1 MTIPAFWQQAWDL
14 AEPRLT
20 TIRTSLEGTARGPEA
35 RNLRVGQ
42 LDSELLDQEL
52 LQLLREP
59 IYKSLDILNVRFIRL
74 ESAQTNVEPGL
85 TLYLCTFQRQWRTR
99 FEPELTLLLQTILYK
114 YSIWDSD
121 ASYGAKLQSLQYTTY
136 SSSGLLARASVL
148 INKIQREKNMLMR
161 DQRLDYP
168 GTSSSPTQ
176 R

>member
-1 MTIPAFWQQAWDL
+1 MALPAFWQQAWDL

-20 TIRTSLEGTARGPEA
+20 TIRTALEGTARGPEA

-59 IYKSLDILNVRFIRL
+59 IYKSLDILNVRSICLMDPRADAYHW
-74 ESAQTNVEPGL
+74 S
-85 TLYLCTFQRQWRTR
+85 FQRQWRAQ

-121 ASYGAKLQSLQYTTY
+121 ASYGAKLQSLQYTT
-136 SSSGLLARASVL
+136 SSSLGSLARASVL
-148 INKIQREKNMLMR
+148 INKTQGKNN
-161 DQRLDYP
+161 
-168 GTSSSPTQ
+168 SNA
-176 R
+176 